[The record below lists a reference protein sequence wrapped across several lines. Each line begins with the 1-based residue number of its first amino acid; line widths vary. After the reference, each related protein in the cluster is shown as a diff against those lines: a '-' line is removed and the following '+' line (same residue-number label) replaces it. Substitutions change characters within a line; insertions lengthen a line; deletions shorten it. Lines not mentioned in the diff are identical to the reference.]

1 MTSIFYTSHIH
12 VHTSY
17 IEFFFSDTYNYMKM
31 SSVVLPSTYVPNDV
45 QSLQCTLQVKSLQN
59 VSWKSLFP
67 ELIARNAE

>member
-31 SSVVLPSTYVPNDV
+31 SSAVLPSTYVPNDV
-45 QSLQCTLQVKSLQN
+45 QITAMYSTS
-59 VSWKSLFP
+59 
-67 ELIARNAE
+67 